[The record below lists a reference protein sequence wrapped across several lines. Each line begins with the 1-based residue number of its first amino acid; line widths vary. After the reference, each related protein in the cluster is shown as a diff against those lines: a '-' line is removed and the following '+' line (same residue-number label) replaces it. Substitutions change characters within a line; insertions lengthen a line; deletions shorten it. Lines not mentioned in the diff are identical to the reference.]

1 MPKIER
7 YAKAPEISGGY
18 FLEGDGDK
26 GWFSVLVPLALTSI
40 NTNPSF
46 ETDLTGAT
54 AANSALVRTSNYQRR
69 GVYSMQVTPSSTAA
83 AGAYWTITTTTDGQY
98 SCGLDLYDPA
108 GRWFDLYFADSS
120 GNRISRVASV
130 RGANY
135 WKRLWVNFAEYS
147 GGTRRVI
154 LARRAGG
161 NTQPFY
167 VDGVNILPTQYKT
180 AYFDGDKKGF
190 LAGKTP
196 FYWNG
201 TPHASTYTQVFDTG
215 NGGRE
220 VKLLDLGFRVLAVI
234 GLGMMQ
240 FKGISTPISEGGA
253 QYQRSVPTERS
264 FALVGQIAD
273 VGLNGLQRVR
283 AALEEV
289 LNPMRTDTMQPM
301 VLRYHRTDPVSGE
314 ETECLDIPCV
324 FETAGLAG
332 ALSNKNAENIE
343 LPFKQYLPQI
353 YVDGQVGIN
362 IGAWEEIEHLI
373 SPSAQQILFRASDGS
388 WIDLGGGGSPS
399 ALYAVAYNPVDGC
412 YYVGGTFSTIN
423 SVADTQ
429 GIAKW
434 NGTEWLPLGTGTSG
448 DVQAIIAAPDGSVYA
463 AGQFASIGGV
473 AVNNIARW
481 NGAAWE
487 PVGSGTNNYV
497 YDMAIDKAGNLYVV
511 GAFTTA
517 GGGAA
522 SGIAKWD
529 GSAWSALGNGL
540 TTGGPSPQVYAVTVD
555 PDGTTVYAGGAFTVT
570 DDPTIAYLA
579 KWDGATWTG
588 LGSGVNGTVYGLA
601 FGPDANLY
609 AGGSFTTA
617 GGNTAN
623 RLAKWDGISWF
634 AMGTGADGV
643 VSSFEFSGDGSIYIG
658 GYFSEVGGVLTN
670 RVARY
675 YNGLYFPLPVLI
687 PDGGAPV
694 ADIAVNPI
702 DDSFMM
708 LGDWINSEIHVSNAA
723 IVTYSGTDLA
733 YPDMIVTGPCTL
745 YGVLNKNVG
754 YYFDALQVLP
764 GEKVT
769 LRTDPINAS
778 LISNWRGNLE
788 RFILTQ
794 SKELRLLPGSNRID
808 LLLEPNPAET
818 GDGDDQVSNYRLLG
832 VTDATSDNGRLYVSI
847 VLDAGSYTVRFYKD
861 SARTEEVGRSG
872 AYVADQTNL
881 ELRTDLGLPV
891 TGLIDIDDVVGE
903 DSDIEVLYPII
914 NMQWTPRYLSIDG
927 AVR

>member
-83 AGAYWTITTTTDGQY
+83 AGAYWTITTVTDGQY

-201 TPHASTYTQVFDTG
+201 TAHASTYTQVFDTG

-240 FKGISTPISEGGA
+240 FKGIATPISDGGA
-253 QYQRSVPTERS
+253 QYQRSVPTERA
-264 FALVGQIAD
+264 FALVGAIAD
-273 VGLNGLQRVR
+273 TGLNGLQRVR

-353 YVDGQVGIN
+353 YVDGQQGVALGIQSSVSDFNYVGYRDTD
-362 IGAWEEIEHLI
+362 GAWKAL
-373 SPSAQQILFRASDGS
+373 GS
-388 WIDLGGGGSPS
+388 GTNGQVRVIF
-399 ALYAVAYNPVDGC
+399 VDPITG
-412 YYVGGTFSTIN
+412 YIYVGGDFTSAGG
-423 SVADTQ
+423 VANTDGIAYWNGTSWNAMGTGVDSGQ
-429 GIAKW
+429 VFAITKGPDGAIYVAGSFATMGGVANTARIAKW
-434 NGTEWLPLGTGTSG
+434 DGSTWSPLGTGMN
-448 DVQAIIAAPDGSVYA
+448 GSVNTMAFDQSGILYA
-463 AGQFASIGGV
+463 GGF
-473 AVNNIARW
+473 
-481 NGAAWE
+481 
-487 PVGSGTNNYV
+487 
-497 YDMAIDKAGNLYVV
+497 
-511 GAFTTA
+511 FTTA

-522 SGIAKWD
+522 NYVASWDGSSWSALSTGLSGGASPSAQTIAIDINGDVYVAGGFTTAGGVACANIARWD
-529 GSAWSALGNGL
+529 GSAFNALGSGTSGGALAGAIL
-540 TTGGPSPQVYAVTVD
+540 TIKFSS
-555 PDGTTVYAGGAFTVT
+555 DGYLYAGGAFT
-570 DDPTIAYLA
+570 
-579 KWDGATWTG
+579 
-588 LGSGVNGTVYGLA
+588 
-601 FGPDANLY
+601 
-609 AGGSFTTA
+609 TA
-617 GGNTAN
+617 GGISAPL
-623 RLAKWDGISWF
+623 LARWNGVEWSSIPGGTLTSLVREITVTPDNDLLLCGP
-634 AMGTGADGV
+634 TGAGGANFPDQMAVWTG
-643 VSSFEFSGDGSIYIG
+643 SGYTPVDVDVTGGSVEIDAAVFDNAGRLYIG
-658 GYFSEVGGVLTN
+658 GYWENSSATSANVTVTNASGVRAHPTIKFTGPGVVWQVRNYTN
-670 RVARY
+670 DKA
-675 YNGLYFPLPVLI
+675 LYFRNLTLLENETAELVSDPLNFSFKSSFRGDLQNYILDESTDFYLSSGENNVSAFMTET
-687 PDGGAPV
+687 D
-694 ADIAVNPI
+694 AD
-702 DDSFMM
+702 
-708 LGDWINSEIHVSNAA
+708 SEI
-723 IVTYSGTDLA
+723 TA
-733 YPDMIVTGPCTL
+733 Y
-745 YGVLNKNVG
+745 
-754 YYFDALQVLP
+754 
-764 GEKVT
+764 
-769 LRTDPINAS
+769 
-778 LISNWRGNLE
+778 
-788 RFILTQ
+788 
-794 SKELRLLPGSNRID
+794 
-808 LLLEPNPAET
+808 
-818 GDGDDQVSNYRLLG
+818 
-832 VTDATSDNGRLYVSI
+832 
-847 VLDAGSYTVRFYKD
+847 
-861 SARTEEVGRSG
+861 
-872 AYVADQTNL
+872 
-881 ELRTDLGLPV
+881 
-891 TGLIDIDDVVGE
+891 
-903 DSDIEVLYPII
+903 
-914 NMQWTPRYLSIDG
+914 WTPQCLSID
-927 AVR
+927 AAAR

>member
-1 MPKIER
+1 MQKIER

-26 GWFSVLVPLALTSI
+26 GWFSVLVPLAITSI

-201 TPHASTYTQVFDTG
+201 TAHASTYTQVFDTG

-240 FKGISTPISEGGA
+240 FKGIATPISDGGA
-253 QYQRSVPTERS
+253 QYQRSVPTERA
-264 FALVGQIAD
+264 FALVGAIAD
-273 VGLNGLQRVR
+273 TGLNGLQRVR

-353 YVDGQVGIN
+353 YVDGQEGIN
-362 IGAWEEIEHLI
+362 LGLWTEIDHLVT
-373 SPSAQQILFRASDGS
+373 PSAQQILFKSGEGD
-388 WIDLGGGGSPS
+388 WIDLGGAGL
-399 ALYAVAYNPVDGC
+399 AAMYTAAYSQFDGC
-412 YYVGGTFSTIN
+412 FYIGGAFSSIN
-423 SVADTQ
+423 SIADTQ

-434 NGTEWLPLGTGTSG
+434 DGTQWLPLGIGTSG
-448 DVQAIIAAPDGSVYA
+448 DIYAIVVAPDGSIYA
-463 AGQFASIGGV
+463 AGLFSTIGGV
-473 AVNNIARW
+473 SADNVAKW
-481 NGAAWE
+481 DGTAWAPLGA
-487 PVGSGTNNYV
+487 GTNNLIYAL
-497 YDMAIDKAGNLYVV
+497 AIDAAGNLYAA
-511 GAFTTA
+511 GEFTTA
-517 GGGAA
+517 GGSPA
-522 SGIAKWD
+522 SGVAKWD
-529 GSAWSALGNGL
+529 GTAWGALGNGL
-540 TTGGPSPQVYAVTVD
+540 TGVPHPVVYALAVD
-555 PDGTTVYAGGAFTVT
+555 PDGSTIYAGGAFTVT
-570 DDPTIAYLA
+570 DDPSILRLA
-579 KWDGATWTG
+579 QWDGSTWTG
-588 LGSGVNGTVYGLA
+588 LGSGVNGMVYSLG
-601 FGPDANLY
+601 FSPDSNLY
-609 AGGSFTTA
+609 VGGSFTTA
-617 GGNTAN
+617 GGITVN
-623 RLAKWDGISWF
+623 RIAKWDGNSWF
-634 AMGTGADGV
+634 AMGDGANGNINI
-643 VSSFEFSGDGSIYIG
+643 FKFANDGSIYIG
-658 GYFSEVGGVLTN
+658 GYFTEIGGVTA
-670 RVARY
+670 RYVARY
-675 YNGLYFPLPVLI
+675 YNGLYFPLSVNILSGSPPVNAMAI
-687 PDGGAPV
+687 
-694 ADIAVNPI
+694 NPRDNSLMI
-702 DDSFMM
+702 
-708 LGDWINSEIHVSNAA
+708 LGDWISTEIHVMNPTALTYERSNRVP
-723 IVTYSGTDLA
+723 IDL
-733 YPDMIVTGPCTL
+733 ITTGPGIL
-745 YGVLNKNVG
+745 YGILNNGRG

-764 GEKVT
+764 GEKVV
-769 LRTDPINAS
+769 LRTDRVGPA
-778 LISNWRGNLE
+778 LVSNWRGNIEQYIMPQSNELY
-788 RFILTQ
+788 LT
-794 SKELRLLPGSNRID
+794 PGNNRIE
-808 LLLEPNPAET
+808 LMLEPQPEET
-818 GDGDDQVSNYRLLG
+818 GDDDEQVSNYRVLG
-832 VTDATSDNGRLYVSI
+832 VTDETSDNGRLYVSI
-847 VLDAGSYTVRFYKD
+847 VLDSGSYTVRFYKD
-861 SARTEEVGRSG
+861 SARTEEVGRTLTYLS
-872 AYVADQTNL
+872 DTPNL
-881 ELRTDLGLPV
+881 ALREDLGLPLS
-891 TGLIDIDDVVGE
+891 GLVAIDDVVGE
-903 DSDIEVLYPII
+903 DSDIEVLFPIV
-914 NMQWTPRYLSIDG
+914 NMQWTPQCLSID
-927 AVR
+927 AAAR